1 MASTIASNSA
11 LGTDIAPGNG
21 GGIYLSGAVTTMLVN
36 STVSGNY
43 AAQDGGGIWS
53 QLAGA
58 ERLIVTNST
67 ITQNNAQRSGGGIWT
82 EAPAG
87 SAAVLSNSIV
97 AQNTAGIS
105 APDIRRFG
113 TLFVYHN
120 LIGNGI
126 FSGLTSDADGDANGN
141 LIGRITA
148 VIDAKLG
155 ALSDNGGPT
164 ETHLLLAG
172 SPAINRGNN
181 SRAISIE
188 GAPLVT
194 DQRGLGF
201 PRILLGIVDMGSVE
215 S

>member
-1 MASTIASNSA
+1 
-11 LGTDIAPGNG
+11 
-21 GGIYLSGAVTTMLVN
+21 MLVN
-36 STVSGNY
+36 STVSGNF